1 MNQSRNI
8 IQTRQRDPSSDWHG
22 AIEDSREKFLTFDD
36 LDFEQEQIFATQ
48 ALMSNDYLL
57 KLAKSN
63 PTSLKLA
70 MYNVAALGLSLNPNM
85 GLAYLIPR
93 KGCITV
99 DISYRGLI
107 AIGVEAGAIK
117 WSKAELVYAND
128 NFTYRGPADKPTHEC
143 NPFDEN
149 RGDVIGGYC
158 VAELVTGGYLIEAM
172 SKKDMD
178 HIKRSSE
185 AFQKGH
191 GPWLEWE
198 SQMQLKSVV
207 KRAYKWWPKST
218 PRMAQ
223 ALKVLNEENG
233 EGLAVLVK
241 KDIVDCLPPAPDRQD
256 VSEDL
261 VVLVDRFVNRAIAAN
276 AWEACRELIHSRIKN
291 PLDLSYALSEL
302 DKAKAKSG
310 SANLKVAN
318 EK

>member
-1 MNQSRNI
+1 MNQTTNI
-8 IQTRQRDPSSDWHG
+8 LQTQHQTQISDWHK
-22 AIEDSREKFLTFDD
+22 AIEDSRAKFSTFDD

-99 DISYRGLI
+99 DISYRGLV

-117 WSKAELVYAND
+117 WSKAELVYQND
-128 NFTYRGPADKPTHEC
+128 VFTYRGPADKPLHEC
-143 NPFDEN
+143 NPFDKE

-172 SKKDMD
+172 SKNDMD
-178 HIKRSSE
+178 HIKQSSE
-185 AFQKGH
+185 AFQKGY
-191 GPWLEWE
+191 GPWIEWE

-241 KDIVDCLPPAPDRQD
+241 KDIVDCLPPAPDRKD
-256 VSEDL
+256 VSDEL
-261 VVLVDRFVNRAIAAN
+261 ATEVDRFVNRAIAAN
-276 AWEACRELIHSRIKN
+276 AWEACRELIHTRIKN
-291 PLDLSYALSEL
+291 PIDLSFALNEL
-302 DKAKAKSG
+302 DKAQAESKST
-310 SANLKVAN
+310 NLKLAN